1 MEGGLGKSGKKAL
14 NCDLLWEQKL
24 NSTTWKI
31 KKKLNS
37 TTWKKKTQLNNL
49 EEKKI
54 IMNFMLGCD
63 ALNMDIHAF
72 YILFR
77 YK

>member
-1 MEGGLGKSGKKAL
+1 MFGGGLGKKQIK
-14 NCDLLWEQKL
+14 
-24 NSTTWKI
+24 NSTATRKG
-31 KKKLNS
+31 
-37 TTWKKKTQLNNL
+37 KKTQLNNL
-49 EEKKI
+49 EEKKF

-72 YILFR
+72 YMIFR

>member
-1 MEGGLGKSGKKAL
+1 MGEKS
-14 NCDLLWEQKL
+14 
-24 NSTTWKI
+24 STATCVG
-31 KKKLNS
+31 KKLNNLEE
-37 TTWKKKTQLNNL
+37 KKNSTQLNNL
-49 EEKKI
+49 DEKKI

-72 YILFR
+72 YIIFS